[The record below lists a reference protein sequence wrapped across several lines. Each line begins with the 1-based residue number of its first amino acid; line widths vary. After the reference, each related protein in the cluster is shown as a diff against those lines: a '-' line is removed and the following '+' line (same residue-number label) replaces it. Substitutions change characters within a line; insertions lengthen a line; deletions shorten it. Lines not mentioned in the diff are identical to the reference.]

1 MQTID
6 IPIQPLQWLSDA
18 LLAQGYK
25 NIPANVILK
34 KTLPGLGATY
44 MEIKAK
50 RHSIIIEPNVP
61 VILGKTKD
69 KPKLLAI
76 WEECTETDIKN
87 YLKDNTIRYKKLLT
101 TPEGY
106 KKIKSVCAKKDVKI
120 DIYNY
125 FFCLFDE
132 CEKIVQ
138 DINFRNEIAQPIN
151 DFFLFTNKAFVSATP
166 IPMSHPE
173 FVNQNFDIL
182 KVNPQYNYRKN
193 IDLIITNNYETDVF
207 VKINELKNSDCVCIF
222 LNKTDSIEKLV
233 NTLKLK
239 DESKIFCSND
249 SVTKLKKLHYTNVFD
264 QIDLPL
270 KKYNFFTCRF
280 FSGLD
285 IEIRRKPDI
294 LILTNLHDANY
305 TMIDPYTEAIQIY
318 GRFRDKY
325 CRGQVPFNSLT
336 HITNVNPNMTVQNKA
351 ETDTMIQTWKQTYD
365 HINNQ
370 LQSATNSINIKALK
384 SDLQKLNYTELLDDS
399 GNFNYFSLDN
409 LYNGERV
416 KRFYTDSNRLIK
428 NYIHTGHFIVN
439 STINEYLFP
448 LVCAF
453 QSGKLTASEKRKHI
467 VEELEN
473 LYQYKIINPAFDI
486 ESIKNIFRQE
496 GITIRESGDLIVD
509 AYDYLGKTIIDS
521 IGYSKSAEIKK
532 ATQKAKIKAKEKQL
546 FSVIQSEIKQQY
558 AINSTA
564 SKNDIKDFLQD
575 VYNLNGIDITVTH
588 NTINNYCRITSNN
601 SKIPS
606 TYTIKEYL

>member
-1 MQTID
+1 MQLID
-6 IPIQPLQWLSDA
+6 IPIQPLQWLSKA
-18 LLAQGYK
+18 LKLKGYR
-25 NIPANVILK
+25 NIPTNVILK
-34 KTLPGLGATY
+34 KTLTGLGATY

-50 RHSIIIEPNVP
+50 KHSIIIEPNVP
-61 VILGKTKD
+61 VILGKTKG
-69 KPKLLAI
+69 KPELLAV
-76 WEECTETDIKN
+76 WEECTETEIKN

-106 KKIKSVCAKKDVKI
+106 KKIKTVCARKDVKI

-138 DINFRNEIAQPIN
+138 DINFRNEITQPIN

-173 FVNQNFDIL
+173 FTNQNFVIF
-182 KVNPQYNYRKN
+182 KVNPQYDYRKN

-207 VKINELKNSDCVCIF
+207 VKISELKNSDCVCIF

-233 NTLKLK
+233 NTLKIK

-249 SVTKLKKLHYTNVFD
+249 SVKKLKKLHYTNVFD

-270 KKYNFFTCRF
+270 AKYNFFTCRF

-285 IEIRRKPDI
+285 IELRRKPDI

-325 CRGQVPFNSLT
+325 CRGQIPFNSLI

-365 HINNQ
+365 HVNNQ
-370 LQSATNSINIKALK
+370 LQGATNPINKKALQ

-409 LYNGERV
+409 LYNEERV
-416 KRFYTDSNRLIK
+416 KRFYTDSNRLIR
-428 NYIHTGHFIVN
+428 NYINTGHFIVN
-439 STINEYLFP
+439 PTINEYLFP

-453 QSGKLTASEKRKHI
+453 QSGKLTASEKRKNI
-467 VEELEN
+467 VTELEN

-496 GITIRESGDLIVD
+496 EITIRESGDLIVD
-509 AYDYLGKTIIDS
+509 AFEYLKKADIES
-521 IGYSKSAEIKK
+521 IGYNKPAEIKK
-532 ATQKAKIKAKEKQL
+532 ETEKARAKAKEKQL
-546 FSVIQSEIKQQY
+546 FSVIQSEIKQQF

-564 SKNDIKDFLQD
+564 PKNDIKDFLQG

-588 NTINNYCRITSNN
+588 DTINKYCVVSRNN
-601 SKIPS
+601 SKNPA
-606 TYTIKEYL
+606 TYTIQSYL